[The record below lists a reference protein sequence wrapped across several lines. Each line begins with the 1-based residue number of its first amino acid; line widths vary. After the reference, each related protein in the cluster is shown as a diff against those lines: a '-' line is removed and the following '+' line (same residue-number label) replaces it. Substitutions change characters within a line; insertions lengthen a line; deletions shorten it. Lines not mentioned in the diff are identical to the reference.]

1 MIDGQEYDVAAEIRI
16 PLIEGAFFAARDR
29 LASELATSGFDP
41 HVAAAGANQ
50 IGEAILESP
59 TQNEDATWLIAAM
72 APAGI
77 ARRLAGN
84 DARNTR
90 AALIRDGIAP
100 DIARAVVQIAPA
112 SPRGPQT
119 ALPQLTRVADA
130 MRVGMDAVV
139 EAMRGRLVDSLAARG
154 IVPKVAREISAALPK
169 AAMRADLH
177 LSEAIANQAAYVL
190 ETHPKL
196 GAMSA
201 VHGVIAY
208 RRLGESAAMNQLIHD
223 LRYAPAVAAA
233 PEPMPAGVMEAI
245 ELSQRAVDANLASAN
260 RVFVEALDD
269 SPKPG
274 S

>member
-1 MIDGQEYDVAAEIRI
+1 MIDGQEHDVAAEIRI
-16 PLIEGAFFAARDR
+16 PLLEGAFFAARDR
-29 LASELATSGFDP
+29 LAAELATIGFDP

-50 IGEAILESP
+50 LGEAILASL
-59 TQNEDATWLIAAM
+59 TQAEDAAWLIAAM
-72 APAGI
+72 APPGVV
-77 ARRLAGN
+77 RRQAGN

-90 AALIRDGIAP
+90 AALIHDGIAP

-112 SPRGPQT
+112 SPRGAQ

-139 EAMRGRLVDSLAARG
+139 EAMRSRLVDSLAARG
-154 IVPKVAREISAALPK
+154 IGPTVAREISAALPK

-260 RVFVEALDD
+260 RVYVEALDD